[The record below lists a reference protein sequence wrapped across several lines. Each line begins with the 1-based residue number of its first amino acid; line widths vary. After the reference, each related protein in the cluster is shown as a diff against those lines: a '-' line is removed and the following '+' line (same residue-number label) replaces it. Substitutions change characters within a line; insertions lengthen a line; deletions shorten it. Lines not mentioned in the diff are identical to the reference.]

1 MKSDWIQ
8 IAVIWALVAVG
19 AVLAIGFLDDHNVT
33 KGFGIL
39 LAGALSLVAMIHL
52 FTANHDG
59 IVRRL
64 IFVAGGS
71 WAILAVAGLY
81 ILVARSF

>member
-8 IAVIWALVAVG
+8 IAVIWALVAIG
-19 AVLAIGFLDDHNVT
+19 AVLAIAFLDDHNVT

-52 FTANHDG
+52 FKANHEG

-81 ILVARSF
+81 ILVARSI